1 MSQKL
6 KLGHFITSENGQTPV
21 EPFEIPLEGV
31 TKAYAIVGIRESG
44 KSSLGTVMAEE
55 YCKLKQPWIAFD
67 PAGNWWGLRAQPDGR
82 PGGFPVVVF
91 GGERGDLPL
100 EKDAGKRIAEA
111 ITAENVFAVIDLK
124 MTSKTMWRTL
134 VRDIVKTLQE
144 IQVEVPRMVF
154 IEEGQEFLP
163 QKPSHQLGAECK
175 EIVERLVT
183 LGGNWGYGATILGQR
198 PASIEKSA
206 LSQCETVFAFAT
218 QGSHDRKALQD
229 WMESQQVGDLERR
242 GLERL
247 ADLETG
253 TCYVWSPR
261 FLKTFAKLRIRRR
274 ETFHPREARKLG
286 VSVKDVELVPVDE
299 FVAKVRRQLTKTS
312 VAVPSH
318 LAEAAKDI
326 KDLAKD
332 PRLKRILQQ
341 ANAGVANA
349 LAGAQDTVKEYQDRI
364 AELALENGKLRAET
378 ARQREE
384 NAKLHRELG
393 EANRRVEALRAFLR
407 PRYQAL
413 KELFGEIG
421 EAPAAPPAGEIGEAW
436 NQWLSKAGTVGC
448 KGMLEILVKRG
459 RLKQVQLATLAGVKY
474 GGSTWRAYR
483 SWMTRNHLA
492 MIQGDE
498 IEAAR
503 L

>member
-1 MSQKL
+1 MIGKL
-6 KLGHFITSENGQTPV
+6 KLGHFIESEGHEPV
-21 EPFEIPLEGV
+21 QPFEIPLDGV
-31 TKAYAIVGIRESG
+31 TKAFAIVGIRESG

-55 YCKLKQPWIAFD
+55 YCKAKQPWIAFD
-67 PAGNWWGLRAQPDGR
+67 PAGNWWGLRALPDGR

-100 EKDAGKRIAEA
+100 EKDAGRKIAEA

-124 MTSKTMWRTL
+124 LTSKTMWRTL

-144 IQVEVPRMVF
+144 IQVELPRMVF
-154 IEEGQEFLP
+154 LEEAQEFLP
-163 QKPSHQLGAECK
+163 QRPSHQLGAECK

-218 QGSHDRKALQD
+218 QGSHDRKALLD
-229 WMESQQVGDLERR
+229 WMESQQVDDQARR

-274 ETFHPREARKLG
+274 ETMHPREARKMG
-286 VSVKDVELVPVDE
+286 VRAENVELAPVRE
-299 FVAKVRRQLTKTS
+299 FVQRLSKQLTRT
-312 VAVPSH
+312 VMAVPATKVTSRVT
-318 LAEAAKDI
+318 K
-326 KDLAKD
+326 
-332 PRLKRILQQ
+332 PRP
-341 ANAGVANA
+341 G
-349 LAGAQDTVKEYQDRI
+349 
-364 AELALENGKLRAET
+364 ET
-378 ARQREE
+378 I
-384 NAKLHRELG
+384 
-393 EANRRVEALRAFLR
+393 LR
-407 PRYQAL
+407 PRETDLSTDSGKVNQYVARQLNDQAEKLAELEKTIEGL
-413 KELFGEIG
+413 KLEAGNLRKDALHERGLRLAAEQRLEAVRAQLRPQFDVLQKLFGEIG
-421 EAPAAPPAGEIGEAW
+421 EASTPAGTGEIGEAW
-436 NQWLSKAGTVGC
+436 GQWLSKAGTVGC
-448 KGMLEILVKRG
+448 KGMLEILIRKG
-459 RLKQVQLATLAGVKY
+459 RLKQVQLATLAGVKF

-492 MIQGDE
+492 TLHEDE
-498 IEAAR
+498 IEAVK